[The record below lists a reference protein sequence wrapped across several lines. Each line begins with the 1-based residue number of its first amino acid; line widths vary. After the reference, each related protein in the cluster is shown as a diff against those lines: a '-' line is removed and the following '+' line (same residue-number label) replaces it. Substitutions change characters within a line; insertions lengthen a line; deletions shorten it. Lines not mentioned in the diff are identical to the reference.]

1 MTFPRC
7 SPCQTRLGSRGCR
20 ERQGIACSSR
30 GPGEAAPRLQAR
42 KREWKSPLYLF
53 MGGKGELFSS
63 CPRALKAGEGE
74 GWGYCKAA
82 RRVSAGVKQRWG
94 CGVAGATRS
103 LPPVGA
109 ANYTPR
115 DPRQRA
121 GWAIKREKASVS
133 FLQARENPE
142 HPPKMPPGRK
152 PAAASGARVM
162 PPRWGHPMERGH
174 PMDMGWGRAPG
185 GASGVPTPSTISL
198 FWGFPCSLQ
207 QRCPTM
213 ARCPLAAPRPG
224 LLPGCQGAL
233 GEIRGAAQHPKS
245 LKWPP
250 APSHSGKGS
259 GKKGYLQSAAFF
271 SPDLAK
277 EEAATGRA
285 GGRAS
290 LSPGNAVN
298 EHFPSPPLAGGWGG
312 REEGEAGLLGRPAS
326 SH

>member
-1 MTFPRC
+1 MGHKKRKSIWLL
-7 SPCQTRLGSRGCR
+7 SPGK
-20 ERQGIACSSR
+20 
-30 GPGEAAPRLQAR
+30 R
-42 KREWKSPLYLF
+42 KP
-53 MGGKGELFSS
+53 
-63 CPRALKAGEGE
+63 
-74 GWGYCKAA
+74 
-82 RRVSAGVKQRWG
+82 
-94 CGVAGATRS
+94 GAT
-103 LPPVGA
+103 
-109 ANYTPR
+109 
-115 DPRQRA
+115 
-121 GWAIKREKASVS
+121 
-133 FLQARENPE
+133 
-142 HPPKMPPGRK
+142 PPKRPPGRK

-162 PPRWGHPMERGH
+162 PPRRGHTMERGH

-185 GASGVPTPSTISL
+185 GASAVPIPSTISL

-224 LLPGCQGAL
+224 LLPGSQGAL
-233 GEIRGAAQHPKS
+233 GEIGGAAQHPKS

-298 EHFPSPPLAGGWGG
+298 EHFPSLPLAGGLGREGG
-312 REEGEAGLLGRPAS
+312 R
-326 SH
+326 